1 MEFCFRQ
8 DKFEGLGKVV
18 HASHHIHVS
27 LDPLDVGCKH
37 LRLSGRRKNCK
48 AGWLDKLLG
57 MYSYFSNVLSCLE
70 GHHHIDNK
78 LVWTTENKS
87 KYIKWY
93 TRITLFDFNHS
104 KFQNNYVPILPGT
117 AQQLTHSWEL
127 CIQTT
132 MVGWEILTH
141 GTLHTNP
148 PEIH

>member
-1 MEFCFRQ
+1 M
-8 DKFEGLGKVV
+8 V

-37 LRLSGRRKNCK
+37 LRLSGTRKNCK
-48 AGWLDKLLG
+48 VGWLDKLLG

-93 TRITLFDFNHS
+93 TSIILMTYINHS
-104 KFQNNYVPILPGT
+104 KFQNDYVPILPDT

-141 GTLHTNP
+141 SILHTNP